1 MRPPLSLTSAFV
13 VVATI
18 ISSSTITTC
27 QAFQQH
33 SPSSFSP
40 QVTRRAGSKSNKG
53 VQDYLT
59 RSRFPSSFTD
69 SSSSTTQLSAVSP
82 LSALASSPLGAIT
95 VLASVVVVHEAGH
108 YLAARAFNI
117 SVDEFSVGF
126 GPKLAGF
133 EALGNEFNLRALPLG
148 GYVRFPENYNLT
160 VAEQQSKL
168 ALDAFTQRRIDE
180 GWTWKEDA
188 LNIVTFGQWD
198 ERRRKQRKNEA
209 EKAVDQDWKK
219 LSWWQK
225 IGKKRPKK
233 GSSGAAMSDDPED
246 FEVEYYDDPDLLQN
260 RPWAE
265 RAVVLSGGVIF
276 NLILAF
282 MIYFGEIGGP
292 WGNGL
297 PQPIFD
303 DGVVVSQAPNRKGPS
318 DGTLNKGDVIL
329 GINGNIVSMSKS
341 SSTGPGSA
349 IAASKQVSD
358 IISGIRETKD
368 GESVTLLVRK
378 EGKPKPQDLV
388 ITPKRNNEVSPQ
400 TIGVFLSP
408 NYLKTDKLKS
418 SDPVEASRLA
428 FGYLKG
434 VTSQTLEG
442 FTNLASTFLSGKGAP
457 AGQGISG
464 PVGLIQSGTQVVS
477 TKDVTTILLFAAA
490 LSVNLGVVNA
500 LPVPA
505 LDGGQLLFVL
515 AEAIT
520 GRKIS
525 QRLQEN
531 LTGVAVFFLLVV
543 TASATVGDVGRLL
556 GR

>member
-27 QAFQQH
+27 QAFQQR

-40 QVTRRAGSKSNKG
+40 QVTTRSGPKSNKG